1 MRWIQSA
8 AAHTRNGL
16 GLLGAVALLAF
27 SGTGCGDAPSLD
39 FPPDPLGEIDPTPDP
54 SCTATWTVGARGRI
68 VDEAGVGVEGARS
81 QMCLRLEDETLL
93 CLVPPVTDAEG
104 YFHQAFT
111 SEIPGEEP
119 RCLQEFAIRAL
130 LPNAGFATT
139 YCHAVLTPEA
149 GVLTLEDPVV
159 LYEVAPTALPAEGDR
174 EAMREVTLDDG
185 LVLDVVPSAL
195 LGDYERLSAQRH
207 AVTAPPCFA
216 RGADLL
222 GLYAFTPEVRVDPGF
237 RVRIPNRHGLEEGA
251 RVELLLLGGLET
263 ILPDE
268 RLIAEADFEVFG
280 TATVRDG
287 FIESDAGS
295 ELPYL
300 TWLGYRRM

>member
-159 LYEVAPTALPAEGDR
+159 PHEVAPTALPAEGDR
-174 EAMREVTLDDG
+174 EAMREVTLHDG
-185 LVLDVVPSAL
+185 LVLDVAPTAL
-195 LGDYERLSAQRH
+195 PHDH
-207 AVTAPPCFA
+207 HP
-216 RGADLL
+216 
-222 GLYAFTPEVRVDPGF
+222 
-237 RVRIPNRHGLEEGA
+237 
-251 RVELLLLGGLET
+251 
-263 ILPDE
+263 LP
-268 RLIAEADFEVFG
+268 A
-280 TATVRDG
+280 
-287 FIESDAGS
+287 
-295 ELPYL
+295 
-300 TWLGYRRM
+300 